1 VYILQF
7 VGLLIHFLYVPWSV
21 NVQMDTSQM
30 MLQGDAEL
38 YHPLFRV
45 VNEMMNV
52 VTPQLASMPYA
63 EILVHAVRT
72 LGVILLIIDLFALAY
87 LVTMEILR
95 WPVSSLAANLT
106 VNVNKLMLVE
116 KVNAPQFVALMTC
129 PVEVMRI
136 VLE

>member
-1 VYILQF
+1 
-7 VGLLIHFLYVPWSV
+7 
-21 NVQMDTSQM
+21 MDTSQM

-87 LVTMEILR
+87 LVIMEILR
-95 WPVSSLAANLT
+95 WLASSLAANLT

-129 PVEVMRI
+129 PAEVMRI